1 MAQAMIITQQTAV
14 AATNQQPAA
23 ACQVAMHA
31 LTCEASEVTWVD
43 LMKSNMI
50 GTAEDIIACL
60 SLARA
65 LKMHRVSKK
74 IGTYSCKLNAQLIS
88 MFLCT

>member
-1 MAQAMIITQQTAV
+1 MITQQPGV
-14 AATNQQPAA
+14 ATTNQQPAA
-23 ACQVAMHA
+23 ARQVAMCT
-31 LTCEASEVTWVD
+31 LTCDASEVTWVD

-74 IGTYSCKLNAQLIS
+74 IGTYS
-88 MFLCT
+88 